1 MLPRRI
7 RFAIS
12 AIPLIIGTGLMA
24 MEAAAGNS
32 DCGVRLDA
40 GPPARDSLLQAGWR
54 EVSDADQIY
63 VYNRKSEHSPFY
75 EVMARSRIAAA
86 PQTVFR
92 VVTDFAHYSEFMP
105 FTAMC
110 RIERATTGEFWVY
123 QRLEFPFISN
133 RHFVVKVVLHP
144 CHGIAGFQGTV
155 WHQDD
160 ELLLPPDDTGAIQP
174 RINSGS
180 WELWPAAN
188 GRETEAIYYL
198 HSDPGGAL
206 PAFLANLVNSRALPE
221 VIRAVSQRC
230 RAARP

>member
-1 MLPRRI
+1 MILRRI
-7 RFAIS
+7 RFPIRAIL
-12 AIPLIIGTGLMA
+12 LIIGTGLMA
-24 MEAAAGNS
+24 MEAPAGNS
-32 DCGVRLDA
+32 ECDA
-40 GPPARDSLLQAGWR
+40 FLAAGAPTRDSLLQAGWR
-54 EVSDADQIY
+54 EVNDADQIY
-63 VYNRKSEHSPFY
+63 VYNRKSELSPFY

-105 FTAMC
+105 YTAMC
-110 RIERATTGEFWVY
+110 RIERATAGEYWVY
-123 QRLEFPFISN
+123 QKLEFPFISN

-144 CHGIAGFQGTV
+144 CHGIASFQGTV

-174 RINSGS
+174 RVNSGS
-180 WELWPAAN
+180 WELWPVAN
-188 GRETEAIYYL
+188 GRETEAIYCL

-206 PAFLANLVNSRALPE
+206 PAFLANLVNSRALPQ